1 MALSAS
7 GGSGRMSRG
16 SEACI
21 ETVSVSEAGKTRQ
34 DEPAQAWALVTGA
47 ARRVGAAIAE
57 HLHGRGLGVMIHC
70 RDSLAEA
77 GQLAG
82 RLDARRPGSVVVLQ
96 ADLGE
101 PGGAE
106 SLAEQAR
113 TVAPRLA
120 LLVNNASRFY
130 PTPVGEVTG
139 ERWKDLMGSNVRGAF
154 FLSQALA
161 PRLAGGAIV
170 NVVDIYARRPLPGY
184 PVYSMAKAT
193 LEMMTR
199 SLAVELAPAVRV
211 NGVSPGAIL
220 WPEGEQAVEGQAA
233 LLERVALKRMGSPED
248 IAGAVAFLGLDAPYV
263 TGQILAVDGGR
274 NLTI

>member
-1 MALSAS
+1 MT
-7 GGSGRMSRG
+7 GG
-16 SEACI
+16 
-21 ETVSVSEAGKTRQ
+21 
-34 DEPAQAWALVTGA
+34 
-47 ARRVGAAIAE
+47 ARRLGAAIVE
-57 HLHGRGLGVMIHC
+57 HLHERGLNVIVHC
-70 RDSLAEA
+70 LGSLEAA
-77 GQLAG
+77 GQLAR
-82 RLDARRPGSVVVLQ
+82 RLDERRPGSVVVVQ
-96 ADLGE
+96 ADLGA

-106 SLAEQAR
+106 SLAEQTR
-113 TVAPRLA
+113 TVTPTLA

-161 PRLAGGAIV
+161 PVLAGGAIV

-199 SLAVELAPAVRV
+199 SLAVELAPDVRV

-220 WPEGEQAVEGQAA
+220 WPEGDQDVDGQAA
-233 LLERVALKRMGSPED
+233 VLERVALGRLGSPED

-274 NLTI
+274 SLNV

>member
-1 MALSAS
+1 
-7 GGSGRMSRG
+7 MSRG

-21 ETVSVSEAGKTRQ
+21 ATVSVSDNTKTRQ
-34 DEPAQAWALVTGA
+34 DDGSAGWALVTGG
-47 ARRVGAAIAE
+47 ARRLGAATAE
-57 HLHGRGLGVMIHC
+57 HLHGRGMNVIIHC
-70 RDSLAEA
+70 LGSLEA
-77 GQLAG
+77 AGELAR
-82 RLDARRPGSVVVLQ
+82 RLAARRPDSVVVVQ

-106 SLAEQAR
+106 SLAEQDR
-113 TVAPRLA
+113 TVTPRLA

-130 PTPVGEVTG
+130 RTPLGEVTG
-139 ERWKDLMGSNVRGAF
+139 EGWKDLMGSNVRGAF

-161 PRLAGGAIV
+161 PILAGGAIV

-193 LEMMTR
+193 LELMTR
-199 SLAVELAPAVRV
+199 SLAVELAPEGRV
-211 NGVSPGAIL
+211 NGVAPGAIL
-220 WPEGEQAVEGQAA
+220 WPEGDQDVAGQAA
-233 LLERVALKRMGSPED
+233 VLERVALGRLGSPDD

-274 NLTI
+274 SLNI

>member
-1 MALSAS
+1 
-7 GGSGRMSRG
+7 MSDK
-16 SEACI
+16 A
-21 ETVSVSEAGKTRQ
+21 KTRQ
-34 DEPAQAWALVTGA
+34 DDGSPGWVLVTGG
-47 ARRVGAAIAE
+47 ARRLGAAIVE
-57 HLHGRGLGVMIHC
+57 HLHGRGMNVIVHCLG
-70 RDSLAEA
+70 SLEA
-77 GQLAG
+77 AG
-82 RLDARRPGSVVVLQ
+82 ELARRLVERRPASVVVVQ

-106 SLAEQAR
+106 SLAEQVR
-113 TVAPRLA
+113 TVTPRLA

-130 PTPVGEVTG
+130 PTPLGEVTG

-161 PRLAGGAIV
+161 PHLAGGAIV

-199 SLAVELAPAVRV
+199 SLAVELAPEVRV
-211 NGVSPGAIL
+211 NGVAPGAIL
-220 WPEGEQAVEGQAA
+220 WPEGDQAVEGQAA
-233 LLERVALKRMGSPED
+233 LLERVALGRLGSPED

-274 NLTI
+274 SLNI

>member
-1 MALSAS
+1 MNV
-7 GGSGRMSRG
+7 
-16 SEACI
+16 I
-21 ETVSVSEAGKTRQ
+21 
-34 DEPAQAWALVTGA
+34 
-47 ARRVGAAIAE
+47 
-57 HLHGRGLGVMIHC
+57 IHC
-70 RDSLAEA
+70 LGSLEA
-77 GQLAG
+77 AG
-82 RLDARRPGSVVVLQ
+82 RLAQRLVDRRPDSVVVVQ

-106 SLAEQAR
+106 SLAEQTR
-113 TVAPRLA
+113 SVAAQLA

-139 ERWKDLMGSNVRGAF
+139 EGWKDLMGSNVRGAF

-161 PRLAGGAIV
+161 PHLAGGAIV

-199 SLAVELAPAVRV
+199 SLALELAPEVRV

-220 WPEGEQAVEGQAA
+220 WPEGDQAVDDQAA
-233 LLERVALKRMGSPED
+233 LLERVALGRLGSAGD
-248 IAGAVAFLGLDAPYV
+248 IAGAVAFLGLDAPYI

-274 NLTI
+274 SLNI